1 MIFLYLEL
9 DKQNNSINKVMEILQ
24 QRRHDHLD
32 HLPHDRQRPARQVHS
47 YTGIQ
52 NWVSENR
59 PFIIL
64 KKN

>member
-52 NWVSENR
+52 N
-59 PFIIL
+59 
-64 KKN
+64 